1 MQPNLWKRYFMT
13 QPIIE
18 FKHIIKRYRIGQG
31 EETALNRISFALQE
45 GDIAFLTGHSGAGKS
60 TLLKLILM
68 LEQPSAGE
76 ISLHGKKIAKL
87 AKRKIPKLRR
97 NIGFIA
103 QNPKLLNQQTLF
115 DNVALP
121 LIINGYGQ
129 QEIAKRVRASLSMV
143 GLLSKQQRFPHGL
156 SCGEQQ
162 RLGIARA
169 IVSKPS
175 ILLADE
181 PTGNL
186 DPSLSAEIMQ
196 LFEKLNQVGVTI
208 LIATHDLSLIGR
220 INHKLMTLE
229 KGRLV

>member
-1 MQPNLWKRYFMT
+1 MT
-13 QPIIE
+13 QAVIE
-18 FKHIIKRYRIGQG
+18 FKHVIKRYAVGAG
-31 EETALNRISFALQE
+31 EETALNRVSFALQR
-45 GDIAFLTGHSGAGKS
+45 GDLAFLTGHSGAGKS
-60 TLLKLILM
+60 TLLNLIM
-68 LEQPSAGE
+68 MMEKPCSGE
-76 ISLHGKKIAKL
+76 IILHGSKIGRL
-87 AKRKIPKLRR
+87 SRRKIVRMRR
-97 NIGFIA
+97 NIGFIS
-103 QNPKLLNQQTLF
+103 QNPELLQQQTVF

-121 LIINGYGQ
+121 LAVRGYSQ
-129 QEIAKRVRASLSMV
+129 REIARRVRPSLDMV
-143 GLLSKQQRFPHGL
+143 GLLSKQHRYPMGL

-169 IVSKPS
+169 VVSKPP

-196 LFEKLNQVGVTI
+196 LFEKLNQVGVTV

-220 INHKLMTLE
+220 INHILLKLE